1 MYRIAYKQR
10 YKVLRAGLPF
20 HLVRTTLRGVSY
32 AVPSIPT
39 LENIRVNKE
48 SFRGLL
54 SNRAINELWFKRVES
69 LVGKLNK
76 LLEEN
81 QVEAPADLAEL
92 IRLSFHKPELH
103 EVCSFASLIHNT
115 QFAFESITPN
125 TLEGSQNSILK
136 SGPETLLQTPSL
148 ADSFTNEPSNP
159 ELREWIISSFGSIAE
174 FRTLLLN
181 SAKGIKGDGMVWLVT
196 QATYSE
202 STIKNKMTN
211 AFENS
216 ENQKYGS
223 LAIVNTYNAG
233 VADNLLVSGQ
243 LTKLSQQKEA
253 RVLASKKKSEN
264 IEGVDVGMKKEANFE
279 NREGQND
286 SLTLGSTEEA
296 EAAVLFPDR
305 KLLPLLAIDVSP
317 RNYLLDYGVFGKNL
331 YLENLW
337 NCINWDVVSKRAP
350 LRFKQTF
357 GID

>member
-20 HLVRTTLRGVSY
+20 DLLRTSFRNVSY
-32 AVPSIPT
+32 AVPSIST
-39 LENIRVNKE
+39 LENIRVNNE

-54 SNRAINELWFKRVES
+54 SNRAVNELWFKRMETLVE
-69 LVGKLNK
+69 KLNR

-81 QVEAPADLAEL
+81 QVEVPADLAEL

-103 EVCSFASLIHNT
+103 GVCSYATLIYNT
-115 QFAFESITPN
+115 QFAFESIIPN
-125 TLEGSQNSILK
+125 TLEGVQNFVKK
-136 SGPETLLQTPSL
+136 SGPEALLQTPSL
-148 ADSFTNEPSNP
+148 EDSFSNEPSNP
-159 ELREWIISSFGSIAE
+159 ELKEWIISSFGSIAE
-174 FRTLLLN
+174 FRTLLFN

-202 STIKNKMTN
+202 STIKNKMAN
-211 AFENS
+211 AFDSS

-223 LAIVNTYNAG
+223 LAIINTYNAG

-253 RVLASKKKSEN
+253 RILASKKRSEN
-264 IEGVDVGMKKEANFE
+264 VDGIAEGPEKEANLGNSEGE
-279 NREGQND
+279 NGG
-286 SLTLGSTEEA
+286 LTLGSTEEA

-317 RNYLLDYGVFGKNL
+317 RNYLLDYGVFGKDL
-331 YLENLW
+331 YLKNLW

-357 GID
+357 GIH